1 MAAPGPGG
9 GVTGSLLFF
18 SPRSALNTPG
28 ADSAL
33 YNLNRY
39 YISSSAIA
47 TQSSTGTV
55 PIPNNPLNTKLFYLG
70 SGITNTSNEAGGW
83 YASETSSFSGSF
95 HDRLFWMYGN
105 SSTFQTDYSNLY
117 YITFQTRSLTATT
130 FTSGAIYPLASKAE
144 PPVIAPSY
152 GYFLSVLTDGST
164 ISFATTDSPFFIQN
178 GNKGITFDPPSND
191 SLRSGSTIAGGILNQ
206 WTGSSGTYNF
216 VRGNF
221 PSNTITPV
229 RALPIEITCS
239 FQNIT
244 NPGGGVT
251 ATEGWKVSLISGST
265 VIASSSVLPGTS
277 FPVNKTVNFRLDIY
291 SGSSINADPLL
302 AKSSTLGNTASIGP
316 NSDNTKIRFRIEPF
330 EVTGTGTYNIEF
342 INISINQPM
351 SGRQV
356 AFEVPLI
363 NIFNVTNTPTAND
376 TGSYYVITPN
386 LRAVDNVQVGGLPQ
400 SNFIGAIY
408 YFKTAYHL
416 WRDAWQVQSAE
427 GGPICPQDVWIS
439 ASSNP
444 SWAAYDT
451 GLPVNIGPVYTR
463 NAGYLYASRS
473 LAEVFID
480 YGTSSTDAAVRN
492 RSYVGITAELLGGS
506 ELIKHLKGNAAGT
519 ISASFPGNKFGGMIV
534 VKASRVSTN
543 STTAADRYFPGT
555 ISVSPPLPSTFIW
568 YKPGASGVSSEYNNV
583 GLPFTEVNDGDVVPF
598 SNFGYDYSPG
608 TYTPKNSNMDWPSSI
623 SWPPANPY
631 SYNPG

>member
-9 GVTGSLLFF
+9 GTVGTLLFF
-18 SPRSALNTPG
+18 SPRSALSNPG
-28 ADSAL
+28 ADSDL
-33 YNLNRY
+33 YNLNKY
-39 YISSSAIA
+39 YISSSATA

-55 PIPNNPLNTKLFYLG
+55 PIPNNPLNTRLFYLG
-70 SGITNTSNEAGGW
+70 SGITNASNEAGGW

-105 SSTFQTDYSNLY
+105 SSTFQTEYSNLY
-117 YITFQTRSLTATT
+117 YNTFQTRSLTATT
-130 FTSGAIYPLASKAE
+130 FTSGAIYPLTSKA
-144 PPVIAPSY
+144 PPPIIAPSY
-152 GYFLSVLTDGST
+152 GYFLNVSTDGST
-164 ISFATTDSPFFIQN
+164 ISFLTNDPPFFIQD
-178 GNKGITFDPPSND
+178 GNSGISFDLPSND
-191 SLRSGSTIAGGILNQ
+191 SLRSGSTIIGGVLNQ
-206 WTGSSGTYNF
+206 WTASSGTYNF

-221 PSNTITPV
+221 PSNTMTPV

-239 FQNIT
+239 FQGIST
-244 NPGGGVT
+244 GGGVT

-265 VIASSSVLPGTS
+265 VIASSSVFPGVV
-277 FPVNKTVNFRLDIY
+277 FPVDKEINFRLDIY
-291 SGSSINADPLL
+291 SGSSANATQFL

-316 NSDNTKIRFRIEPF
+316 NSDNTKIKFRIEPF
-330 EVTGTGTYNIEF
+330 QTTGTGQYDIDF

-363 NIFNVTNTPTAND
+363 NIFNPTNTPTAND

-386 LRAVDNVQVGGLPQ
+386 LRGVDNVQVGGLPQ

-416 WRDAWQVQSAE
+416 WKDAWQVQSAE

-473 LAEVFID
+473 AAEVFID

-534 VKASRVSTN
+534 VKASRVSTD
-543 STTAADRYFPGT
+543 STTAAVRYFPGT
-555 ISVSPPLPSTFIW
+555 GTPSSVIY
-568 YKPGASGVSSEYNNV
+568 YKPGASGVTTTYNNV

-608 TYTPKNSNMDWPSSI
+608 TYTPKNSNIDWPSTI

-631 SYNPG
+631 SYDPG